1 MKLRAGFLI
10 SGLGLALVVGQRGTS
25 FPLAPAELEISQI
38 LRETT
43 VIDTAVTTRFF
54 RFEGEPKKVLNP
66 EGLVQGGMNAV
77 VLGAGALAEE
87 IEVQNVSSYVYHPP
101 NPGMAAFRS
110 VFPGHSVVK
119 RMLWEF
125 DAVFETVARHSKT
138 LEIALDAE
146 AISESK
152 KRGKLALIL
161 GLDSG
166 VEIDD
171 DLGVLRSY
179 FRLGARK
186 LALVHQAPTAWADSC
201 TGILDDGDPGLSVFG
216 KEVIRECNRLG
227 ILVDVSHASDQTF
240 WETIETSQ
248 KPIIAS
254 HSGAR
259 ALTDVARNLTD
270 PMLKALAKNRG
281 MVGVGAYLNRAQIK
295 TLDATGYYE
304 RRFQVANHLSHKYS
318 DPFRLAAALREP
330 REQEQARKV
339 LGQSDSERM
348 DTSLNFSG
356 DIASLVTETA
366 NHIDHIVRLVGEDF
380 VGVGTDVDM
389 RLPGYESLFREL
401 TKTLLKRGYQ
411 KEAIQKIL
419 GGNFVRVFRAQKH
432 SSH

>member
-1 MKLRAGFLI
+1 MNLRAGFLI
-10 SGLGLALVVGQRGTS
+10 GGLGLALVVGQRGTS
-25 FPLAPAELEISQI
+25 FPLAPAEPEVISEI
-38 LRETT
+38 LRETA

-54 RFEGEPKKVLNP
+54 QFEGEPKKVLNP
-66 EGLVQGGMNAV
+66 EGLLQGGMNAV

-87 IEVQNVSSYVYHPP
+87 IEVQNVSPYVYHPP
-101 NPGMAAFRS
+101 NPGVAAFRT

-125 DAVFETVARHSKT
+125 DAVFETLARHPKT
-138 LEIALDAE
+138 LEVALDAD
-146 AISESK
+146 AIVESK

-171 DLGVLRSY
+171 DLAVLRSY
-179 FRLGARK
+179 YRLGVRK

-201 TGILDDGDPGLSVFG
+201 TGILDDGDLGLSAFG

-227 ILVDVSHASDQTF
+227 VLVDVSHASDQTF

-270 PMLKALAKNRG
+270 PMLKALAKNG
-281 MVGVGAYLNRAQIK
+281 GVVGVGAYLNQAQVK
-295 TLDATGYYE
+295 GLDATGYYE
-304 RRFQVANHLSHKYS
+304 RRFQIVNHLAQKYS
-318 DPFRLAAALREP
+318 DPFRLAAALRAP
-330 REQEQARKV
+330 LEQEQARKE
-339 LGQSDSERM
+339 LGQPASERV

-356 DIASLVTETA
+356 DIASLVTQTV
-366 NHIDHIVRLVGEDF
+366 NHIDYIVQLVGEDF

-389 RLPGYESLFREL
+389 RLPGYESLFHEL
-401 TKTLLKRGYQ
+401 TGALLKRGYQ
-411 KEAIQKIL
+411 KATIQKIL
-419 GGNFVRVFRAQKH
+419 GGNFVRVFRAQKP
-432 SSH
+432 

>member
-1 MKLRAGFLI
+1 MNLRAGFLI
-10 SGLGLALVVGQRGTS
+10 VGLGLALVLGQRGTS
-25 FPLAPAELEISQI
+25 FPLAPAAPELISEI

-43 VIDTAVTTRFF
+43 IIDTAVTTRFF
-54 RFEGEPKKVLNP
+54 QFEGEPKKVLNP

-87 IEVQNVSSYVYHPP
+87 IEVQNVGPYVYQPP
-101 NPGMAAFRS
+101 NPGVAAFRT

-125 DAVFETVARHSKT
+125 DAVFETVARHRKT
-138 LEIALDAE
+138 LEIALDAD

-171 DLGVLRSY
+171 DLRVLRGY
-179 FRLGARK
+179 YRLGVRK

-201 TGILDDGDPGLSVFG
+201 TGILDDGDLGLSAFG

-227 ILVDVSHASDQTF
+227 ILVDVSHASDQAF

-259 ALTDVARNLTD
+259 AITDVARNLTD
-270 PMLKALAKNRG
+270 SMLKALAKNGG
-281 MVGVGAYLNRAQIK
+281 MVGVGAYLNRTQIK
-295 TLDATGYYE
+295 DLDATGYYE
-304 RRFQVANHLSHKYS
+304 RRFQIVNHLAHKYS

-330 REQEQARKV
+330 QEQEQARKE
-339 LGQSDSERM
+339 LGQSDSERV

-356 DIASLVTETA
+356 DIASLATDTV

-401 TKTLLKRGYQ
+401 TGTLLERGYQ

-419 GGNFVRVFRAQKH
+419 GGNFVRVFRAQKN
-432 SSH
+432 

>member
-1 MKLRAGFLI
+1 MNLRTGFLI
-10 SGLGLALVVGQRGTS
+10 GGLGLALVLAQRGTS
-25 FPLAPAELEISQI
+25 FPLAPAAPELISEI

-43 VIDTAVTTRFF
+43 IIDTAVTTRFF
-54 RFEGEPKKVLNP
+54 QFEGEPKKVLNP

-87 IEVQNVSSYVYHPP
+87 IEVQNVGPYVYQPP
-101 NPGMAAFRS
+101 NPGVAAFRT

-125 DAVFETVARHSKT
+125 DAVFETVARHRKT
-138 LEIALDAE
+138 LEIALDAD

-171 DLGVLRSY
+171 DLRVLRGY
-179 FRLGARK
+179 YRLGVRK

-201 TGILDDGDPGLSVFG
+201 TGILDDGDLGLSAFG

-259 ALTDVARNLTD
+259 AITNVARNLTD
-270 PMLKALAKNRG
+270 SMLKALAKNGG
-281 MVGVGAYLNRAQIK
+281 MVGVGAYLNRTQIK
-295 TLDATGYYE
+295 DLDATGYYE
-304 RRFQVANHLSHKYS
+304 RRFQIVNHLAHKYS

-330 REQEQARKV
+330 QEQEQARKE
-339 LGQSDSERM
+339 LGQSDSERV

-356 DIASLVTETA
+356 DIASLVTETV
-366 NHIDHIVRLVGEDF
+366 NHIDHIVQLVGEDS

-401 TKTLLKRGYQ
+401 TRALLERGYQ

-432 SSH
+432 

>member
-1 MKLRAGFLI
+1 MNLRAGFLI
-10 SGLGLALVVGQRGTS
+10 GGLGLALVAGQRRTS
-25 FPLAPAELEISQI
+25 FPLPPTEPEEISQI

-54 RFEGEPKKVLNP
+54 QFEGEPKKVLNP

-87 IEVQNVSSYVYHPP
+87 IEVQNVGSYVYQPP
-101 NPGMAAFRS
+101 NPGVAAFRT

-125 DAVFETVARHSKT
+125 DAVFETVARHPKT
-138 LEIALDAE
+138 LEIALDAD

-171 DLGVLRSY
+171 DLRVLRSY
-179 FRLGARK
+179 YRLGARK
-186 LALVHQAPTAWADSC
+186 LALVHQAPAAWADSC
-201 TGILDDGDPGLSVFG
+201 TGILDDGDLGLSAFG
-216 KEVIRECNRLG
+216 KEVVRECNRLG
-227 ILVDVSHASDQTF
+227 ILVDVSHVSDQTF

-259 ALTDVARNLTD
+259 AITDVSRNLTD
-270 PMLKALAKNRG
+270 PMLKALAKNGG
-281 MVGVGAYLNRAQIK
+281 MVGVGAYLNLTQVK
-295 TLDATGYYE
+295 DLDATGYYE
-304 RRFQVANHLSHKYS
+304 RRFQVANHLAHKYS
-318 DPFRLAAALREP
+318 DPFRLASALRQP
-330 REQEQARKV
+330 LEQEQARKE
-339 LGQSDSERM
+339 LGQPASQRV

-356 DIASLVTETA
+356 DIASLVTDTM
-366 NHIDHIVRLVGEDF
+366 NHIDHIVQLIGEDS

-401 TKTLLKRGYQ
+401 TKSLLKRGYR

-432 SSH
+432 

>member
-1 MKLRAGFLI
+1 MNLRAGFLI
-10 SGLGLALVVGQRGTS
+10 VGLGLALVLGQRGTS
-25 FPLAPAELEISQI
+25 FPLAPAAPELISEI

-43 VIDTAVTTRFF
+43 IIDTAVTTRFF
-54 RFEGEPKKVLNP
+54 QFEGEPKKVLNP

-87 IEVQNVSSYVYHPP
+87 IEVQNVGPYVYQPP
-101 NPGMAAFRS
+101 NPGVAAFRT

-125 DAVFETVARHSKT
+125 DAVFETVARHRKT
-138 LEIALDAE
+138 LEIALDAD

-171 DLGVLRSY
+171 DLRVLRGY
-179 FRLGARK
+179 YRLGVRK

-201 TGILDDGDPGLSVFG
+201 TGILDDGDLGLSAFG

-227 ILVDVSHASDQTF
+227 ILVDVSHASDQAF

-259 ALTDVARNLTD
+259 AITDVARNLTD
-270 PMLKALAKNRG
+270 SMLKALAKNGG
-281 MVGVGAYLNRAQIK
+281 MVGVGAYLNRTQIK
-295 TLDATGYYE
+295 DLDATGYYE
-304 RRFQVANHLSHKYS
+304 RRFQIVNHLAHKYS

-330 REQEQARKV
+330 QEQEQARKE
-339 LGQSDSERM
+339 LGQSNSEGV

-356 DIASLVTETA
+356 DIGSLVTETV
-366 NHIDHIVRLVGEDF
+366 NHIDHIVRLVGEDC

-401 TKTLLKRGYQ
+401 TRTLLERGYQ

-419 GGNFVRVFRAQKH
+419 GGNFVRVFRAQKQ
-432 SSH
+432 

>member
-1 MKLRAGFLI
+1 MNLRAGFLI
-10 SGLGLALVVGQRGTS
+10 GGLGLALVLAQRGTS
-25 FPLAPAELEISQI
+25 FPLAPAAPELISQI
-38 LRETT
+38 LREAT

-54 RFEGEPKKVLNP
+54 QFEGEPKKVLNP

-87 IEVQNVSSYVYHPP
+87 IEVQNVGPYVYQPP
-101 NPGMAAFRS
+101 NPGVAAFRT

-125 DAVFETVARHSKT
+125 DAVFETVARHRKT
-138 LEIALDAE
+138 LEIALDAD

-171 DLGVLRSY
+171 DLRVLRGY
-179 FRLGARK
+179 YRLGVRK
-186 LALVHQAPTAWADSC
+186 LALVHQVPTAWADSC
-201 TGILDDGDPGLSVFG
+201 TGILDDGDLGLSAFG

-227 ILVDVSHASDQTF
+227 ILVDVSHASDQAF

-259 ALTDVARNLTD
+259 AITDVARNLTD
-270 PMLKALAKNRG
+270 SMLKALAKNGG
-281 MVGVGAYLNRAQIK
+281 MVGVGAYLNRTQIK
-295 TLDATGYYE
+295 DLDATGYYE
-304 RRFQVANHLSHKYS
+304 RRFQIVNHLAHKYS

-330 REQEQARKV
+330 QEQEQARKE
-339 LGQSDSERM
+339 LGQSDSERV

-356 DIASLVTETA
+356 DIASLVTETV
-366 NHIDHIVRLVGEDF
+366 NHIDHIVRLVGEDS

-401 TKTLLKRGYQ
+401 TRTLLERGYQ

-419 GGNFVRVFRAQKH
+419 GGNFVRVFRAQKQ
-432 SSH
+432 

>member
-1 MKLRAGFLI
+1 MNLRAGFLI
-10 SGLGLALVVGQRGTS
+10 VGLGLALVLGQRGTS
-25 FPLAPAELEISQI
+25 FPLAPAAPELISEI

-54 RFEGEPKKVLNP
+54 QFEGEPKKVLNP

-87 IEVQNVSSYVYHPP
+87 IEVQNVGPYVYQPP
-101 NPGMAAFRS
+101 NPGVAAFRT

-125 DAVFETVARHSKT
+125 DAVFETVARHRKT
-138 LEIALDAE
+138 LEIALDAD
-146 AISESK
+146 AISES

-171 DLGVLRSY
+171 DLRVLRGY
-179 FRLGARK
+179 YRLGVRK

-201 TGILDDGDPGLSVFG
+201 TGILDDGDLGLSAFG

-259 ALTDVARNLTD
+259 AITDVARNLTD
-270 PMLKALAKNRG
+270 SMLKALAKNGG
-281 MVGVGAYLNRAQIK
+281 MVGVGAYLNRTQIK
-295 TLDATGYYE
+295 DLDATGYYE
-304 RRFQVANHLSHKYS
+304 RRFQIVNHLAHKYS

-330 REQEQARKV
+330 QEQEQARKE
-339 LGQSDSERM
+339 LGQSDSERV

-356 DIASLVTETA
+356 DIGSLVTETV
-366 NHIDHIVRLVGEDF
+366 NHIDHIVRLVGEDC

-401 TKTLLKRGYQ
+401 TRTLLERGYQ

-419 GGNFVRVFRAQKH
+419 GGNFVRVFRAQKQ
-432 SSH
+432 

>member
-1 MKLRAGFLI
+1 MNPRTGFLI

-25 FPLAPAELEISQI
+25 FPLGPEEPELISQI
-38 LRETT
+38 LQESTI
-43 VIDTAVTTRFF
+43 IDTAVTTRFF
-54 RFEGEPKKVLNP
+54 QFAGEPKKVLNP
-66 EGLVQGGMNAV
+66 EGLLRGGMNAV

-87 IEVQNVSSYVYHPP
+87 IEVQNVSPYVYQPP
-101 NPGMAAFRS
+101 NPGLAAFRT
-110 VFPGHSVVK
+110 VFPAHSVVK

-125 DAVFETVARHSKT
+125 DAVFETAAQHPKT
-138 LEIALDAE
+138 LEIALDAD
-146 AISESK
+146 AILESK
-152 KRGKLALIL
+152 KQGRLALIL

-179 FRLGARK
+179 YRLGVRK

-201 TGILDDGDPGLSVFG
+201 TGILDDGDLGLSAFG

-259 ALTDVARNLTD
+259 AITDVARNLTD
-270 PMLKALAKNRG
+270 PMLRALAKNGG
-281 MVGVGAYLNRAQIK
+281 MVGVGAYLNGTQIK
-295 TLDATGYYE
+295 DLDATGYYE
-304 RRFQVANHLSHKYS
+304 RRFQISSHLAQRYS
-318 DPFRLAAALREP
+318 DPFRLAAALRQP
-330 REQEQARKV
+330 LEQELARKE
-339 LGQSDSERM
+339 LGQPASERV

-356 DIASLVTETA
+356 GIGPLVMETV
-366 NHIDHIVRLVGEDF
+366 NHIDHIVQLVGEDS

-401 TKTLLKRGYQ
+401 TRTLLKRGYR

-419 GGNFVRVFRAQKH
+419 GGNFVRVFRAQKQ
-432 SSH
+432 

>member
-1 MKLRAGFLI
+1 MNIRTGFLI
-10 SGLGLALVVGQRGTS
+10 GGIGLALVVGQKGTS
-25 FPLAPAELEISQI
+25 FPMAPAEPEVVSQI

-54 RFEGEPKKVLNP
+54 QFEGESRKVLNP

-87 IEVQNVSSYVYHPP
+87 IEVQNVGPYVYQPP
-101 NPGMAAFRS
+101 NPGVAAFRT

-125 DAVFETVARHSKT
+125 DAVFETVARHRKT
-138 LEIALDAE
+138 LEIALDAD

-171 DLGVLRSY
+171 DLRVLRGY
-179 FRLGARK
+179 YRLGARK
-186 LALVHQAPTAWADSC
+186 LALVHQAPTAWSDSC
-201 TGILDDGDPGLSVFG
+201 TGILDDGDLGLSAFG

-227 ILVDVSHASDQTF
+227 ILVDVSHTSDQTF

-259 ALTDVARNLTD
+259 AITDVARNLTD
-270 PMLKALAKNRG
+270 SMLKALAKNGG

-295 TLDATGYYE
+295 SLDATGYYE
-304 RRFQVANHLSHKYS
+304 RRFQIANHLANRYS

-330 REQEQARKV
+330 LEQEQARKE
-339 LGQSDSERM
+339 LGQSDSDRV

-356 DIASLVTETA
+356 DIGSLVTETV
-366 NHIDHIVRLVGEDF
+366 NHLDHIVPLIGEDF

-401 TKTLLKRGYQ
+401 TRTLLKRGYRR
-411 KEAIQKIL
+411 EAIQKIL
-419 GGNFVRVFRAQKH
+419 GGNFVRVFRAQK
-432 SSH
+432 S

>member
-1 MKLRAGFLI
+1 MNLRAGFLI
-10 SGLGLALVVGQRGTS
+10 VGLGLALVLGQRGTS
-25 FPLAPAELEISQI
+25 FPLAPAAPELISEI

-43 VIDTAVTTRFF
+43 IIDTAVTTRFF
-54 RFEGEPKKVLNP
+54 QFEGEPKKVLNP

-87 IEVQNVSSYVYHPP
+87 IEVQNVGPYVYQPP
-101 NPGMAAFRS
+101 NPGVAAFRT

-125 DAVFETVARHSKT
+125 DAVFETVARHRKT
-138 LEIALDAE
+138 LEIALDAD

-171 DLGVLRSY
+171 DLRVLRGY
-179 FRLGARK
+179 YRLGVRK

-201 TGILDDGDPGLSVFG
+201 TGILDDGDLGLSAFG

-227 ILVDVSHASDQTF
+227 ILVDVSHASDQAF

-259 ALTDVARNLTD
+259 AITNVARNLTD
-270 PMLKALAKNRG
+270 SMLKALAKNGG
-281 MVGVGAYLNRAQIK
+281 MVGVGAYLNRTQIK
-295 TLDATGYYE
+295 DLDATGYYE
-304 RRFQVANHLSHKYS
+304 RRFQIVNHLAHKYS

-330 REQEQARKV
+330 QEQEQARKE
-339 LGQSDSERM
+339 LGQSNSEGV

-356 DIASLVTETA
+356 DIGSLVTETV
-366 NHIDHIVRLVGEDF
+366 NHIDHIVRLVGEDC

-401 TKTLLKRGYQ
+401 TRTLLERGYQ

-419 GGNFVRVFRAQKH
+419 GGNFVRVFRAQKQ
-432 SSH
+432 